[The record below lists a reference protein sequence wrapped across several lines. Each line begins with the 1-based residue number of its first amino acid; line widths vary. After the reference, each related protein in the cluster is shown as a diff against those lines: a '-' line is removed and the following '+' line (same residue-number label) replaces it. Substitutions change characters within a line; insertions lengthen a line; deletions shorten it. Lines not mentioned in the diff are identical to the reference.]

1 MAAKE
6 KKVKKKKSWFRRILK
21 WTGYTILFLIAAI
34 IIIPIVFKDEIKE
47 LVLDE
52 VNTMLKAD
60 VEIKD
65 FDLTFLSTFP
75 NVTIQLYDVSVTG
88 RTEFKGVKL
97 AEIKQIEAH
106 VGLWDVIGGDQIEID
121 EVHVTDATFD
131 VRVSPE
137 GKANY
142 DIVIPTEELPEE
154 KQAEPSKFKL
164 SLQEYTLNNINL
176 VYDDQAGDMYAKIK
190 NLNHTGSGDL
200 TEDVVDFVTSTT
212 MDELTYEMEGLSY
225 LSKVKTKAD
234 ATLLMEFGA
243 TTSKFTLKE
252 NNFELNNFKFGIDGF
267 YEMLA
272 DHDQMDLKL
281 NAKEISFKD
290 LLSLVPSFYQS
301 GYESMIAKGNVK
313 MGGEVKGRMD
323 DKNMPGW
330 DFGLNVNKASIKYPD
345 LPGTI
350 SNITVDAGSTF
361 AGGENLDKMT
371 LDVDKF
377 HADFVGNVIDARLK
391 MRNPLTDPLLDSK
404 LLAKINLAT
413 LGKVM
418 PLAEGESY
426 KGKLNADVVVNG
438 RMSALEREDYE
449 AFKALGTLELFDML
463 YKSKDLAEDVAISS
477 MVFRFSPKNLALE
490 KLNATMGK
498 SDFAV
503 NGTIDNYMGYIFRNE
518 LLKGDFTFNSN
529 NLDLDQLMGVT
540 GSSTS
545 SATAPATEAS
555 SAEGE
560 PVLIPE
566 NVDFN
571 LNTSIKKIKYNGID
585 INNVNGNVNMKEEVA
600 SLNNM
605 TMQTM
610 GGTVGLKGSYNTK
623 DHNKPGI
630 DFGYNLKDIDI
641 QTLAKN
647 FVSIDKLAPIA
658 KYTKGKISSNL
669 DMKSSL
675 TKNLEPIYS
684 SLTGGGDL
692 FTNMVT
698 ISGFEPFT
706 KLSEEL
712 KISKL
717 ANQTIKDVKAKFKFT
732 DGKVVLSPFNV
743 MMSGIDTRVEGSTSF
758 EQAIDYK
765 MTMNIPKEMI
775 PSGMIKLAE
784 QGLSKVNGVV
794 PKLNVGSIPDV
805 IPVKALVG
813 GTVTKPKITT
823 DFKEALLKA
832 TGNLKDN
839 LKEQG
844 KELVDKA
851 KDSIKGIVNDKV
863 NEVKED
869 LNAKKQEIL
878 DKAQKEAD
886 KVKSEA
892 KKVADQARQEGEN
905 ACDAAYKEA
914 GNNPIKKKAADVSCK
929 QAKKTAE
936 NKAKK
941 IEDEAQE
948 KADGIMAKAREK
960 ADQVK

>member
-1 MAAKE
+1 
-6 KKVKKKKSWFRRILK
+6 LK